1 MSDTKAPVTV
11 ATGLIAGEPMAG
23 GRRTAVK
30 RQRVRD
36 SRALGT
42 RSSVAAIRDAPGGT
56 LVCPCDL
63 SLKQPS
69 RRFLLLAPW
78 SPA

>member
-42 RSSVAAIRDAPGGT
+42 RSGDPRCAARNLFATAIFR
-56 LVCPCDL
+56 
-63 SLKQPS
+63 SKS
-69 RRFLLLAPW
+69 RRDVSFSSHHGAPHEH
-78 SPA
+78 A